1 MPTPQSPA
9 RVEQAALAA
18 LNAHNQQTL
27 NYVQT
32 CPVGSSP
39 QIMIAWLNRLD
50 VYVWYYQQIA
60 PVANWLERQGLPQT
74 AQLLNSTL
82 RDLNNARSIYAQMY
96 QNMLQTQVAI
106 AQIWN
111 AANNF
116 AAANILA
123 ATRYSNAVFER
134 WQQGMFDVM
143 EERCYDCHRFI
154 NIPGGGYCYDC
165 AVRRGLVY

>member
-1 MPTPQSPA
+1 MLTPQSPA

-18 LNAHNQQTL
+18 LNAQNQQTL

-39 QIMIAWLNRLD
+39 QTMIAWLNNLD
-50 VYVWYYQQIA
+50 RYVWCYQQIA
-60 PVANWLERQGLPQT
+60 PVANWLERQGRPQT
-74 AQLLNSTL
+74 TQLLNSTL

-96 QNMLQTQVAI
+96 QNMLQTQAAI

-111 AANNF
+111 AANSF
-116 AAANILA
+116 AATNVLA

-143 EERCYDCHRFI
+143 EENCYDCHRFI
-154 NIPGGGYCYDC
+154 GIPGGGYCYDC
-165 AVRRGLVY
+165 ARRRGLVY

>member
-1 MPTPQSPA
+1 MLTPQSPVG
-9 RVEQAALAA
+9 VEQAALAA
-18 LNAHNQQTL
+18 LNAQNQRTL

-32 CPVGSSP
+32 CPVGSPP
-39 QIMIAWLNRLD
+39 QTMIAWLNNLD
-50 VYVWYYQQIA
+50 GYAWYYQQIA
-60 PVANWLERQGLPQT
+60 PVASWLEQQGRPQT

-96 QNMLQTQVAI
+96 QNMLQTQAAI

-123 ATRYSNAVFER
+123 ATRYSNAVFQR
-134 WQQGMFDVM
+134 WQQGMFDVT
-143 EERCYDCHRFI
+143 EENCYDCHRYI
-154 NIPGGGYCYDC
+154 GIPGGGYCYDC
-165 AVRRGLVY
+165 ARKRGLVY